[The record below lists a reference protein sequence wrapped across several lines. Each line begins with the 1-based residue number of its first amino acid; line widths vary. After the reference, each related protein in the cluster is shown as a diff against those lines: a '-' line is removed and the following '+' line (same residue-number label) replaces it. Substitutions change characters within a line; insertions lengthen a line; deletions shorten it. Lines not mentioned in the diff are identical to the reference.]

1 MLDEFDLKLIKAL
14 RENGR
19 ATYVDLA
26 KGLGVVEG
34 TVRKRVNELL
44 RSGIIRVSAIPDLR
58 TMGYNFISLIGLQI
72 KMSELK
78 KVSHVLAGKPNI
90 CYLAF
95 VTGRYDL
102 LAIVASRS
110 TDELARV
117 IETDIAMVPGILRS
131 ETFINLDIVKGGLLE
146 FDISGII
153 DSFSGN
159 LPPRSS
165 SNKENREL

>member
-1 MLDEFDLKLIKAL
+1 
-14 RENGR
+14 
-19 ATYVDLA
+19 
-26 KGLGVVEG
+26 
-34 TVRKRVNELL
+34 
-44 RSGIIRVSAIPDLR
+44 
-58 TMGYNFISLIGLQI
+58 MGYNFISLIGLQI